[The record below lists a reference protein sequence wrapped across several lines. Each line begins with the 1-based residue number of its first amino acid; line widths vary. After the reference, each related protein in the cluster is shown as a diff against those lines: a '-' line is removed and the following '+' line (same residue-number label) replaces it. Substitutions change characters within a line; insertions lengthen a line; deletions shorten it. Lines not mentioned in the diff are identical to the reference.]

1 MRIKYK
7 DTEIYRGSGN
17 ALCVEY
23 LYDDPDHHPPQ
34 RKLNKFYFN
43 FSMVHDPT
51 YNRTGEVDRIHFKAG
66 MDWAPQ
72 RMKVTMEELKSMFN
86 IFKKNGISI
95 LLIILICAF
104 IGGWWFYKSLQSE
117 QLTQQAQL
125 SDDINKI
132 MFVPLDEITV
142 NLKHGVSQ
150 NMTWLRIK
158 VTLEV
163 QGKNN
168 YDVVSQLTPKIVDI
182 VQTYL
187 KELRQSDLEGSFG
200 IYKIKDEMMMRINTV
215 LHPVRIEAILFQE
228 MIIQTT

>member
-1 MRIKYK
+1 MFDREK
-7 DTEIYRGSGN
+7 DQNEFKTFG
-17 ALCVEY
+17 VE
-23 LYDDPDHHPPQ
+23 LNTGFENKNDDD
-34 RKLNKFYFN
+34 KKN
-43 FSMVHDPT
+43 
-51 YNRTGEVDRIHFKAG
+51 
-66 MDWAPQ
+66 
-72 RMKVTMEELKSMFN
+72 N
-86 IFKKNGISI
+86 IFKKNGITI

-132 MFVPLDEITV
+132 LFVPLDEITV

-182 VQTYL
+182 FQTYL